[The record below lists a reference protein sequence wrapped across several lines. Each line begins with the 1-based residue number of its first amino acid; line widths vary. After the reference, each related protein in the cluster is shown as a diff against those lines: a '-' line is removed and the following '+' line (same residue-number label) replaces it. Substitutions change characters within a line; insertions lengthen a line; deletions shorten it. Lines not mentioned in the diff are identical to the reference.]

1 MPIPKPKKDEKQ
13 KEFHSRCMSVIFDE
27 YGLEQGNAV
36 CYDAWRDSKKEN
48 KMKNLKEADTFKC
61 PECDNKVLANTGY
74 CVSCKK
80 KVKPSSKKE
89 EGFENVEREGIVW
102 PVVSIGFIDE
112 SNWEA
117 EIENAR
123 IRLQKYN
130 FQFDDFHDV
139 VSTGEYGQEIE
150 LSRGITKEDAQKLI
164 NDAEWTGNETVFLS
178 DIMTEIIF
186 ANRNG
191 DFITIDTLE
200 ESKNMKE
207 NNDTFKCPTCDS
219 KVLVNT
225 GYCLKC
231 KKKVKPSKKE
241 AFENVERERLV
252 WPIITVGFIAEF
264 DNDYEDVISEAKMYL
279 QEHYGLQFNDFKDV
293 VSTDEYSQMIDL
305 STPITWDQAQKLI
318 NDAEWMDSETVY
330 LSDIQTEIIFK
341 DRAYNTIS
349 LDILEESKKEIK
361 TNTILEKSHGITVIL
376 NEEEK
381 LKVGDRVIM
390 SNSGLMMYSNKY
402 KDKEYIIKDIVAD
415 HGFNTFD
422 IGLPFRVEVLDV
434 VKVEESKEETFILR
448 DNVRIGRIILEKD
461 ERIKIIKKLKGI

>member
-61 PECDNKVLANTGY
+61 PECD
-74 CVSCKK
+74 
-80 KVKPSSKKE
+80 
-89 EGFENVEREGIVW
+89 
-102 PVVSIGFIDE
+102 
-112 SNWEA
+112 
-117 EIENAR
+117 
-123 IRLQKYN
+123 
-130 FQFDDFHDV
+130 
-139 VSTGEYGQEIE
+139 
-150 LSRGITKEDAQKLI
+150 
-164 NDAEWTGNETVFLS
+164 
-178 DIMTEIIF
+178 
-186 ANRNG
+186 
-191 DFITIDTLE
+191 
-200 ESKNMKE
+200 
-207 NNDTFKCPTCDS
+207 S

-231 KKKVKPSKKE
+231 KKKVKESKKE

-264 DNDYEDVISEAKMYL
+264 DNDDIVIAEVKNYL
-279 QEHYGLQFNDFKDV
+279 ETYGFKFDSYKDV
-293 VSTDEYSQMIDL
+293 VSTDDYSQIIELANAVPVGYARRLVNDNEWVNETEVSIIDMN
-305 STPITWDQAQKLI
+305 TTVAFIDKENDIIPI
-318 NDAEWMDSETVY
+318 DA
-330 LSDIQTEIIFK
+330 F
-341 DRAYNTIS
+341 
-349 LDILEESKKEIK
+349 EESKKEIK
-361 TNTILEKSHGITVIL
+361 TNIILEKSHGITVIL

-461 ERIKIIKKLKGI
+461 ERIKIIKKTEMKK

>member
-61 PECDNKVLANTGY
+61 PECD
-74 CVSCKK
+74 
-80 KVKPSSKKE
+80 
-89 EGFENVEREGIVW
+89 
-102 PVVSIGFIDE
+102 
-112 SNWEA
+112 
-117 EIENAR
+117 
-123 IRLQKYN
+123 
-130 FQFDDFHDV
+130 
-139 VSTGEYGQEIE
+139 
-150 LSRGITKEDAQKLI
+150 
-164 NDAEWTGNETVFLS
+164 
-178 DIMTEIIF
+178 
-186 ANRNG
+186 
-191 DFITIDTLE
+191 
-200 ESKNMKE
+200 
-207 NNDTFKCPTCDS
+207 S

-231 KKKVKPSKKE
+231 KKKVKESKIKE
-241 AFENVERERLV
+241 EGFENILRDGA
-252 WPIITVGFIAEF
+252 WPIITIGFIAEF
-264 DNDYEDVISEAKMYL
+264 DDDYEDVISEAKMYL
-279 QEHYGLQFNDFKDV
+279 QEYYGFEFDNYKDV
-293 VSTDEYSQMIDL
+293 VYTDESAQTIEVANPID
-305 STPITWDQAQKLI
+305 WDQIQRLI
-318 NDAEWMDSETVY
+318 NNAEWIDSETIY
-330 LSDIQTEIIFK
+330 LSDIQTNIMFV
-341 DRAYNTIS
+341 DREGNSMSIDLLS
-349 LDILEESKKEIK
+349 ESKKEIK

-402 KDKEYIIKDIVAD
+402 KDKEYIIKDIIAD